1 MQTNPENRKN
11 QVNYAAKKTEIEFFH
26 KDFFSRTKYEKQ
38 IKWIVMQTGISIQHR
53 GSFVYLDYNYTCTN
67 TYQKIKGCGGNF
79 RFILSSFNK
88 IFSINF
94 ENLCIIFQQKK
105 IS

>member
-1 MQTNPENRKN
+1 
-11 QVNYAAKKTEIEFFH
+11 
-26 KDFFSRTKYEKQ
+26 
-38 IKWIVMQTGISIQHR
+38 MQTGISIQHR

-94 ENLCIIFQQKK
+94 ENLCINY
-105 IS
+105 ISTEENFMNMYHIKEHMSSNSN

>member
-38 IKWIVMQTGISIQHR
+38 IKWIVMQTGISTQ
-53 GSFVYLDYNYTCTN
+53 
-67 TYQKIKGCGGNF
+67 
-79 RFILSSFNK
+79 RF
-88 IFSINF
+88 
-94 ENLCIIFQQKK
+94 LCLPGLQLYMH
-105 IS
+105 